1 MYKIGQPI
9 SKTDFYRL
17 APLGLEACYKHVS
30 YREKIKIYST
40 KTKGLILQVR
50 GNIQSFEDCRQAIED
65 DLNKGNF
72 LISKLPNYPLLKR
85 KPNV

>member
-9 SKTDFYRL
+9 SRIDFYRL
-17 APLGLEACYKHVS
+17 APLGLEAKFVS
-30 YREKIKIYST
+30 SDNIKIYST
-40 KTKGLILQVR
+40 KTKEMRIQIGDSVNDFEFYR
-50 GNIQSFEDCRQAIED
+50 NNIES
-65 DLNKGNF
+65 DLNEGNF

>member
-9 SKTDFYRL
+9 SRVDFYKL
-17 APLGLEACYKHVS
+17 APSGLEAEYGNRV
-30 YREKIKIYST
+30 KIYST
-40 KTKGLILQVR
+40 KTKEMCIQIGDNVKDFEFYRNTIETDLIQ
-50 GNIQSFEDCRQAIED
+50 
-65 DLNKGNF
+65 GNF

>member
-17 APLGLEACYKHVS
+17 APLGLEAKYNGS
-30 YREKIKIYST
+30 DIAEIYST
-40 KTKGLILQVR
+40 KTKEMYVQIDKR
-50 GNIQSFEDCRQAIED
+50 NRNFEDFRRAIEE
-65 DLNKGNF
+65 DLINGNF

>member
-9 SKTDFYRL
+9 SRVDFYRL
-17 APLGLEACYKHVS
+17 APLGLEAKYKGDSMV
-30 YREKIKIYST
+30 KIYST
-40 KTKGLILQVR
+40 KTKEMR
-50 GNIQSFEDCRQAIED
+50 IQIGDSVNDFEFYRKAIES
-65 DLNKGNF
+65 DLINGNF

>member
-17 APLGLEACYKHVS
+17 APLGLEAKYNGDGMV
-30 YREKIKIYST
+30 KIYATRT
-40 KTKGLILQVR
+40 KEMCILIGDSVDD
-50 GNIQSFEDCRQAIED
+50 FEFYRNVIET
-65 DLNKGNF
+65 DLDEGNF
-72 LISKLPNYPLLKR
+72 LISKLPNIPLLKR

>member
-9 SKTDFYRL
+9 SRIDFYRL
-17 APLGLEACYKHVS
+17 APLGLEEEYGNRV
-30 YREKIKIYST
+30 KIYST
-40 KTKGLILQVR
+40 KTKKMIVQIAGCNNDFDTFR
-50 GNIQSFEDCRQAIED
+50 NAIET
-65 DLNKGNF
+65 DLIEGNF

>member
-17 APLGLEACYKHVS
+17 APLGLEAKYDRS
-30 YREKIKIYST
+30 IKIYST
-40 KTKGLILQVR
+40 KTKEMYIQIGDNVKDFEFYRNTIETDLIQ
-50 GNIQSFEDCRQAIED
+50 
-65 DLNKGNF
+65 GNF

>member
-9 SKTDFYRL
+9 SRIDFYRL
-17 APLGLEACYKHVS
+17 APLGLEAKYNGDDRV
-30 YREKIKIYST
+30 KIYST
-40 KTKGLILQVR
+40 KTKEMYVQIDKR
-50 GNIQSFEDCRQAIED
+50 NRNFEDFRRAIEE
-65 DLNKGNF
+65 DLINGKF

>member
-17 APLGLEACYKHVS
+17 APLGLEAKYDGDDKV
-30 YREKIKIYST
+30 KIYST
-40 KTKGLILQVR
+40 KTKEMCLQLG
-50 GNIQSFEDCRQAIED
+50 GNVNDFELYRSIIER
-65 DLNKGNF
+65 DLNAGNF

-85 KPNV
+85 KLNV

>member
-17 APLGLEACYKHVS
+17 APLGLEAKCNGDSMV
-30 YREKIKIYST
+30 KIYST
-40 KTKGLILQVR
+40 QTKEMR
-50 GNIQSFEDCRQAIED
+50 IQIGDSVNDFGFYITPIET
-65 DLNKGNF
+65 DLNEGNF

-85 KPNV
+85 KSNV

>member
-9 SKTDFYRL
+9 SRVDFYRL
-17 APLGLEACYKHVS
+17 APLGLEAKYNGSTDV
-30 YREKIKIYST
+30 KIYST
-40 KTKGLILQVR
+40 KTKKLILQID
-50 GNIQSFEDCRQAIED
+50 NCNHDFKSFRNVIES
-65 DLNKGNF
+65 DLNAGNF

>member
-9 SKTDFYRL
+9 SRVDFYKL
-17 APLGLEACYKHVS
+17 APLVLEAEYGNRV
-30 YREKIKIYST
+30 KIYST
-40 KTKGLILQVR
+40 KTKKMY
-50 GNIQSFEDCRQAIED
+50 IQLGDNVKDFEFYRNAIET
-65 DLNKGNF
+65 DLIQGNF

>member
-9 SKTDFYRL
+9 SRIDFYRL
-17 APLGLEACYKHVS
+17 APLGLEAKYNGS
-30 YREKIKIYST
+30 TDIKIYST
-40 KTKGLILQVR
+40 KTKGMRIRIR
-50 GNIQSFEDCRQAIED
+50 GDVNDFEFYRNNIET

-72 LISKLPNYPLLKR
+72 LISKLPNIPLLKR